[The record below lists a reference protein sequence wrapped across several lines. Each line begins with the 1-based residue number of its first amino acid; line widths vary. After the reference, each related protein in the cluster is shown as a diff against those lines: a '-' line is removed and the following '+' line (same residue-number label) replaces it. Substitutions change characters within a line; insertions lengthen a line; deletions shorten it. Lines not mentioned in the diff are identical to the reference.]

1 MDEMRNITLHHLMEK
16 QTNKALV
23 FNEKKILLWES
34 GGDRLKEERI
44 QGEIYRIQQSY
55 RIYYEQQSFRPEG
68 LLFVSVPLPVQQEQS
83 GRICIKKQE
92 VSPPKDRKDSF
103 SKIFL

>member
-23 FNEKKILLWES
+23 FNDKKILLWES

-44 QGEIYRIQQSY
+44 QGEIYRIQ
-55 RIYYEQQSFRPEG
+55 
-68 LLFVSVPLPVQQEQS
+68 
-83 GRICIKKQE
+83 
-92 VSPPKDRKDSF
+92 
-103 SKIFL
+103 